1 MCPQSLYQPFM
12 SGPQAVQ
19 GVQQSARPG
28 AKSPKHNGESFQWSP
43 GLKRRF
49 RRAARSTRRRIAAL
63 AGSGYYSVSVTVT
76 SVSLVPHLGRW
87 PSSRLR
93 SRRNSLVYFRQSRHE
108 PVAKCFAD
116 NGFAS
121 FQANLQDIRDTQV
134 GLLLQRLQLTVEFRI
149 DSAADSGMGGFVA
162 PPGWWSWASFTLRVY
177 HNNYPIVDS
186 MSLPYLF
193 TIVPF
198 EADNLLR
205 QDDILDSEHC

>member
-1 MCPQSLYQPFM
+1 MELNKPGILMCPQSLYQPFM

-19 GVQQSARPG
+19 RVQQSARPG
-28 AKSPKHNGESFQWSP
+28 AKSPKHNGKSFQWSP

-87 PSSRLR
+87 PSPRLR
-93 SRRNSLVYFRQSRHE
+93 SRRNSLVCFRQSRHE

-121 FQANLQDIRDTQV
+121 LPSQSSRYPRHSGWPSPSTPSVDRRVQD
-134 GLLLQRLQLTVEFRI
+134 RLC
-149 DSAADSGMGGFVA
+149 S
-162 PPGWWSWASFTLRVY
+162 
-177 HNNYPIVDS
+177 
-186 MSLPYLF
+186 
-193 TIVPF
+193 
-198 EADNLLR
+198 
-205 QDDILDSEHC
+205 